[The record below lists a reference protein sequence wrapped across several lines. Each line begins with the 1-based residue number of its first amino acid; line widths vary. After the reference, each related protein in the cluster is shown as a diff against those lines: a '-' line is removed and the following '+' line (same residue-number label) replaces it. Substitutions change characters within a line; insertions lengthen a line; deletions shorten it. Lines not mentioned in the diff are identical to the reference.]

1 MFGAVALALV
11 VGAIHRR
18 LPPRVGALSLAATLL
33 LVAVAVVPSVWML
46 GLGFLG
52 HLPYVGHLL
61 GWCVSAAGMEDPIA
75 PLIGL
80 PAATLCAV
88 GSVRIAQVSTAY
100 RQARRSRPHE
110 VEVTRDEV
118 PVAYTLPGRAG
129 RMVISTGLISM
140 LTADELDVVLAHERA
155 HGAHRHDRM
164 VLLARL
170 SQAAVPALRPLSD
183 RLLFT
188 LERWAD
194 EDAVSAANGD
204 RRFVAQTIAKVA
216 LRASTPPIA
225 LAVGGLGV
233 PARVDAL
240 LEPPV
245 PLRSRPAL
253 MSIGAAIVMTSALSA
268 YQLHHLTAFA
278 SALCPG

>member
-1 MFGAVALALV
+1 MALV
-11 VGAIHRR
+11 VGAVHRR
-18 LPPRVGALSLAATLL
+18 LTPRLAALSFAATLL
-33 LVAVAVVPSVWML
+33 LVAVAVVPSVWIV

-52 HLPYVGHLL
+52 HLPYVGHLV
-61 GWCVSAAGMEDPIA
+61 GWCVSATGMDEPI
-75 PLIGL
+75 PPYVGI
-80 PAATLCAV
+80 PAAALGVV
-88 GSVRIAQVSTAY
+88 GVLRMTQVSMAY
-100 RQARRSRPHE
+100 RRARRSLHRE
-110 VEVTRDEV
+110 VEVTRDDV

-129 RMVISTGLISM
+129 RVVISTGLISM

-170 SQAAVPALRPLSD
+170 SQAAIPMLRPLSD

-194 EDAVSAANGD
+194 EEAVTAADGD

-216 LRASTPPIA
+216 LQASTPAAA
-225 LAVGGLGV
+225 LAVAGLGV

-240 LEPPV
+240 LEPAV
-245 PLRSRPAL
+245 LFRSRPVLA
-253 MSIGAAIVMTSALSA
+253 MIGASIVTTAVLSA
-268 YQLHHLTAFA
+268 YQLHHLTAFVD
-278 SALCPG
+278 ALCPG